1 MSPPP
6 PPPPLDGRGL
16 LLGLALRTAPVPPL
30 GLSLSST
37 HDHHII
43 SYDHQPSLT
52 LSLLFPANK
61 LDDYDDD
68 QISSLSNSVNS
79 VKRERAYG
87 VANNNIND
95 AYEDVSNNIIRKKL
109 RLNKEQSA
117 LLEDSFK
124 LQTTLHQ
131 KQKEALARQLNLLP
145 RQVEVWFQNRRART
159 KLKQTEVDCEF
170 LKRCCERLTNEN
182 ERLRKELRALK
193 QASQH
198 QPFHKHLPTARLSMC
213 PSCHSFT
220 DLRNNPATAS
230 NNDISHPNFLTSSEK
245 HILFNDPFVTKPTEQ
260 LKPYHSFSVM

>member
-1 MSPPP
+1 MS
-6 PPPPLDGRGL
+6 PPLDGRGL

-52 LSLLFPANK
+52 LSLLFPTNK

-87 VANNNIND
+87 VANNIND

-170 LKRCCERLTNEN
+170 LKRCCERLTDEN
-182 ERLRKELRALK
+182 DRLRKELRALK

-198 QPFHKHLPTARLSMC
+198 QPFHKTARLSMC
-213 PSCHSFT
+213 PSCQSLT
-220 DLRNNPATAS
+220 DHLRS
-230 NNDISHPNFLTSSEK
+230 NNDISHPIINFLTSSEK
-245 HILFNDPFVTKPTEQ
+245 HMLFNDPFVTEPAEQ